1 MKLRLSYY
9 PDITQH
15 RTPKE
20 IRDAV
25 VVFADA
31 LSKQLVDSTGD
42 AFEVEVLPVVSV
54 RDQTRM
60 IAERECEIGLLKP
73 ASYIYAHRRSANVLP
88 AAVALRVIDGKP
100 GDIYFAQIYARV
112 DSGIKTLDDLRQ
124 KCADPTLGNR
134 PAIGFGDPFSTANF
148 IVPAAHLLQIG
159 LHPLTRFRKFQFCG
173 GHDGV
178 VKAVYEGQVDVG
190 AGHDGVIVDLARQPG
205 FPDADKKLV
214 RLDRVFIHSDP
225 VAVNVEANVREKIT
239 AALLV
244 IEARPEI
251 KKALDILW
259 GAVVGLG
266 PTRHENYASVETAI
280 DRLAVPEA
288 DILV

>member
-20 IRDAV
+20 VRDAV
-25 VVFADA
+25 ETFASA
-31 LSKQLVDSTGD
+31 L
-42 AFEVEVLPVVSV
+42 AVELANTVEGATIDVLNVVSV
-54 RDQTRM
+54 REQTAM
-60 IAERECEIGLLKP
+60 IADGGCEIGLIKP
-73 ASYIYAHRRSANVLP
+73 SAYVYAHRRNPNVLP

-100 GDIYFAQIYARV
+100 GDRYFAQIYTHT
-112 DSGIKTLDDLRQ
+112 DSGIRTIHDLKNRCTGALAQ
-124 KCADPTLGNR
+124 RPT
-134 PAIGFGDPFSTANF
+134 IGFGDPFSTANF
-148 IVPAAHLLQIG
+148 LVPAALLLDHG
-159 LHPLTRFRKFQFCG
+159 LHPFTRFRMVRYCG

-178 VKAVYEGQVDVG
+178 ARAVYSREVDIG

-205 FPDADKKLV
+205 YADAGQKLA

-225 VAVNVEANVREKIT
+225 VAVNLEPHLREAITRAMLTIAGRE
-239 AALLV
+239 
-244 IEARPEI
+244 EI
-251 KKALDILW
+251 KQALDIFW

-266 PTRHENYASVETAI
+266 PIRHENYNSVATAI
-280 DRLAVPEA
+280 DRLGIPEA